1 MSRYQDV
8 ELLSFGCRH
17 VNEMSRCRDVVMSSC
32 RVVEV
37 DVEMLRCRDVPRW

>member
-17 VNEMSRCRDVVMSSC
+17 VNEMSRCCDVEMSSC
-32 RVVEV
+32 RVVELSRS
-37 DVEMLRCRDVPRW
+37 MLRC

>member
-8 ELLSFGCRH
+8 ELLSLD
-17 VNEMSRCRDVVMSSC
+17 VEMLLRCRDVVMSRC

-37 DVEMLRCRDVPRW
+37 DVEMSRCPAMVGR